1 MMINN
6 LTKFFHADDYGYSES
21 ISNNILDCVDNGP
34 INSVSIMINSEDYFL
49 NRIKNYKNLNLTLH
63 LNLTS
68 LTNPGN
74 NKNKEIS

>member
-34 INSVSIMINSEDYFL
+34 INSVSIMINSEDYF
-49 NRIKNYKNLNLTLH
+49 
-63 LNLTS
+63 
-68 LTNPGN
+68 
-74 NKNKEIS
+74 